1 MKKQMVVMLAGA
13 LMLSAEAAD
22 GWRPL
27 RDNSLMVAPGS
38 VLDFSD
44 LLPTP
49 PAPVTERLV
58 VTPGGQLARAGSP
71 SRPQRFLMAS
81 AGFDPAT
88 GAFPDRMS
96 IDLYVKQL
104 RMRGYNMLRLHFTDA
119 SLMAGRQADFDFNP
133 AQLDRMHYLLAALKK
148 AGIYYIVDG
157 LTSDTGGYGNNG
169 MTRPVSLKQRVYYDP
184 EAQAHWKKL
193 IEKIYGVVNPYT
205 GISTLADPALAG
217 IILVNEGGLE
227 FVTRG
232 RVSDELREPFA
243 AWLQK
248 KYPGSGALSKAWKSD
263 LAAGEAVEAKSVGFL
278 KQSAWNSPRMADTQ
292 QFYVSLQKSTADWM
306 TQYLRQLGYQGL
318 VTAYDNWPSPA
329 AHLARAQFDWVDLHA
344 YFSEPSKFVSPGSVM
359 RQDSMIGE
367 GGRYIT
373 ELASGKQLGRAY
385 SVSEYGQVFW
395 NRYRRESALALPA
408 YAAFQEWD
416 VIAQHNAPVTLSY
429 AERGG
434 RKDRIYPFMVGPD
447 PVARA
452 GETLAALLY
461 LRGDVA
467 PAKSTVAFQLT
478 PSYAFEDNP
487 FYGNIAIDVSRMALV
502 TGFALDTGARAGA
515 TARYEAMIKPG
526 AGSIVLSSTG
536 KTVDAPASVT
546 EKLGALARDYGG
558 KAGER
563 VDNSRPAILARISRR
578 LAALRTGGLLPA
590 ANSSDAMQGIYQSDT
605 GQLLMETQ
613 RRRFSV
619 TTPHTEGVVFD
630 TPEPQTLRQLNVLE
644 ADGPAMVAVSS
655 VDSQPL
661 ASSQRM
667 LLVLATDARNS
678 GMCFEDGAETTLREL
693 GTGPVLLQNRRI
705 KLSLDNVNAARL
717 KVYAVDLRGQRGDLI
732 PFTREGQRIT
742 FTLDTGALTQGPTT
756 YFEITSKD

>member
-1 MKKQMVVMLAGA
+1 MKRLALLLTGA
-13 LMLSAEAAD
+13 LLLPAQAAD
-22 GWRPL
+22 DWRPL

-38 VLDFSD
+38 VLDFSS
-44 LLPTP
+44 LLPAP
-49 PAPVTERLV
+49 PAPVSERLV

-71 SRPQRFLMAS
+71 QRPQRFLMAS
-81 AGFDPAT
+81 AGFDPST

-96 IDLYVKQL
+96 TDLYVKQL
-104 RMRGYNMLRLHFTDA
+104 RMRGYNMVRLHFTDL
-119 SLMAGRQADFDFNP
+119 SLMVGRQTDFDFNP
-133 AQLDRMHYLLAALKK
+133 TQLDRMHYLLAALKK

-157 LTSDTGGYGNNG
+157 LTGDTGAYGNNG
-169 MTRPVSLKQRVYYDP
+169 MLRPTSLKLRVYYDP

-193 IEKIYGVVNPYT
+193 IDKAYGAINPYT
-205 GISTLADPALAG
+205 GLSTLADPALAG
-217 IILVNEGGLE
+217 VILVNEGGLE

-232 RVSDELREPFA
+232 RVPDELREPFT

-248 KYPGSGALSKAWKSD
+248 KYQGNSGLAKAWKNE
-263 LAAGEAVEAKSVGFL
+263 LAPAETLEAKSVGFL

-292 QFYVSLQKSTADWM
+292 QFYVALQKTTADWM
-306 TQYLRQLGYQGL
+306 TQHLRQQGYQGL

-359 RQDSMIGE
+359 RQDSMLGD

-373 ELASGKQLGRAY
+373 ELAVGKQLGRAY

-395 NRYRRESALALPA
+395 NRYRRETALALPA
-408 YAAFQEWD
+408 YAAFQQWD
-416 VIAQHNAPVTLSY
+416 VIAQHNGVVTLSY

-467 PAKSTVAFQLT
+467 PAKATLAFQLT
-478 PSYAFEDNP
+478 PAHAFEDNP
-487 FYGNIAIDVSRMALV
+487 FYGSIGTDIAKLSLV
-502 TGFALDTGARAGA
+502 TGFALDTGGV
-515 TARYEAMIKPG
+515 TGRYDALLKPG
-526 AGSIVLSSTG
+526 SSAMLLSGSN

-558 KAGER
+558 KLGGK
-563 VDNSRPAILARISRR
+563 VDNSRAAVLARASRR
-578 LAALRTGGLLPA
+578 VAALRAGGLLA
-590 ANSSDAMQGIYQSDT
+590 TANLSDPMQGVYQSDT

-613 RRRFSV
+613 QRRFSV

-630 TPEPQTLRQLNVLE
+630 APEPQTLRQLRVLE

-655 VDSQPL
+655 VDEQPL

-678 GMCFEDGAETTLREL
+678 GMRFEDAAETTLREL
-693 GTGPVLLQNRRI
+693 GSGPVLLQNRRI
-705 KLSLDNVNAARL
+705 KLTLDNVNAARL
-717 KVYAVDLRGQRGDLI
+717 KVYAVDLRGQRGDPI
-732 PFTREGQRIT
+732 AVARDGQRIS